1 MSRARYQSGG
11 EGEQD
16 VKSSHYHRK
25 SEKNILQRQGR
36 GTNRERGGGERER
49 ERERGFQRR
58 RGLCGCHGPSAEAIW
73 VLRATTCRQRAE
85 RQADHYYE
93 GRREGLDFGGCRL
106 RIFKFS
112 FSYLRLQNGV
122 VLMLF

>member
-1 MSRARYQSGG
+1 MSKAHNSIENQKKYTPTPRAGYQPG
-11 EGEQD
+11 EG
-16 VKSSHYHRK
+16 
-25 SEKNILQRQGR
+25 R
-36 GTNRERGGGERER
+36 GRER

-58 RGLCGCHGPSAEAIW
+58 RELCGCHGPSAEAIW
-73 VLRATTCRQRAE
+73 VLRATTCRQRVE

-122 VLMLF
+122 VLMLFKKKLKSIELTSS